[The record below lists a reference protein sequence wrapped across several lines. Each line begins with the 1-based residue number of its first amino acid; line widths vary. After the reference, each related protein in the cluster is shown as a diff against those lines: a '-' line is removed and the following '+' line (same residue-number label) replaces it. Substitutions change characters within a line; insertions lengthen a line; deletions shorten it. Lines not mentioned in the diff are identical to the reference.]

1 MILAQNKAETQKYIK
16 IRNQIHLKGNV
27 TAPKCL
33 IAHRPRID
41 LNKRFLPRS
50 NTGKKLVQFEWNEDF
65 PETID

>member
-1 MILAQNKAETQKYIK
+1 MNKK
-16 IRNQIHLKGNV
+16 IGIVFFHRWSLEVIEVKGD
-27 TAPKCL
+27 PW
-33 IAHRPRID
+33 AHRPRID